1 MKHFCSIFLFCVL
14 AWLVQSCHKEVVNP
28 NEHLSLAEYDSL
40 NSSAYKLDSH
50 KIWREI
56 RRQMEADSDT
66 LLPDY
71 RVRNY
76 YLKRNQLVWIDR
88 KGIDYR
94 ADSLL
99 MALRK
104 VEQMGFNLQ
113 RFRFFQIE
121 ADLKRMRLL
130 DFDDNK
136 NTINRVVGRLEYNL
150 TKAYLRFATGQ
161 RFGFVNPA
169 FLLNHHDIH
178 KSDSVQTSYQTLYA
192 QRGQRPG
199 DRFFKWALHMVHVD
213 SIGWFLRQIEPHGA
227 YYRRFLHLLNSDSVS
242 LYGRKLVLVNL
253 ERSRWRLDN
262 MVETQE
268 KYVVVNIPSFQ
279 LQAIHAGQVLAMR
292 IGCGSLETK
301 TPLLR
306 SAIKRMDINPQW
318 ILPRS
323 IIKKTILPRVGNVS
337 YFRSHRYFVRERKT
351 GKIIRWESVTPAM
364 IESSN
369 YLVIQEGGEGNALGR
384 IVFRFDNGLSIY
396 LHDTSSKEVFSKI
409 DRGVSHGCVR
419 VQYPYELAAFLLGNN
434 NSEILERIRYSMAA
448 DVSSLGKRRS
458 ELTPEQQAGA
468 DTLNRRMLIGSA
480 KVTPAVPLFIVYYT
494 LFPDRNGSIVRYE
507 DVYGY
512 DELVYSVLR
521 NYL

>member
-1 MKHFCSIFLFCVL
+1 M

-40 NSSAYKLDSH
+40 NSSAYRLDSH

-56 RRQMEADSDT
+56 KRQMEADSDT

-76 YLKRNQLVWIDR
+76 YMKRNRLVWIDR

-99 MALRK
+99 TALHEVR
-104 VEQMGFNLQ
+104 QMGFNAERFRLPQIASDLQ
-113 RFRFFQIE
+113 R
-121 ADLKRMRLL
+121 MRNLS
-130 DFDDNK
+130 FDDHE
-136 NTINRVVGRLEYNL
+136 NTINRVAGRLEYNL

-169 FLLNHHDIH
+169 FLLNQHDVYEH
-178 KSDSVQTSYQTLYA
+178 DSTQTSYRTLYL

-199 DRFFKWALHMVHVD
+199 NRFFRQALHMVHVD
-213 SIGWFLRQIEPHGA
+213 SVGWFLRQIEPKSV
-227 YYRRFLHLLNSDSVS
+227 YYIRLKSFLNSDSAS
-242 LYGRKLVLVNL
+242 LYSRKLLLVNL

-262 MVETQE
+262 MTEKQE

-279 LQAIHAGQVLAMR
+279 LQAVNAGEVLTMR
-292 IGCGSLETK
+292 VGCGSLETK
-301 TPLLR
+301 TPLLS
-306 SAIKRMDINPQW
+306 SAIKRMDVNPQW

-323 IIKKTILPRVGNVS
+323 IIKKNILLRMGNTG

-351 GKIIRWESVTPAM
+351 GRIIRWESVTPSM
-364 IESSN
+364 LEN
-369 YLVIQEGGEGNALGR
+369 GDYLVIQEGGEGNALGR

-396 LHDTSSKEVFSKI
+396 LHDTPSRDFFSKI

-419 VQYPYELAAFLLGNN
+419 VQYPYELATFLLSND

-458 ELTPEQQAGA
+458 ELTPEQQASA
-468 DTLNRRMLIGSA
+468 DTLNRRMLIGSV

-494 LFPDRNGSIVRYE
+494 LFPDRNGHIVQYE